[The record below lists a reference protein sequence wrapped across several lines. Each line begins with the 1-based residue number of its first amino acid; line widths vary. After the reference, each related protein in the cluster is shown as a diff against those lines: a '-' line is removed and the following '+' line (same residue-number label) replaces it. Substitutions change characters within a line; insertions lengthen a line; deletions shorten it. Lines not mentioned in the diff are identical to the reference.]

1 MIRKKMTPVFRKDH
15 AQTKSWSVMMTQ
27 PELIARQADYMERAN
42 WRPPSQLSRIE

>member
-1 MIRKKMTPVFRKDH
+1 MTPVFRKDH
-15 AQTKSWSVMMTQ
+15 AQTKSWSVMMIQ